1 MLWVNPTLIFYQKTL
16 IICTATR
23 VYITETKSI
32 RLSDDNQYWWSKTE
46 QELTWKA
53 KNPNPPHHKKMQ
65 YTLFFCTQCRM
76 TAVIWY
82 LSYQRRR
89 EVRFMS
95 VCVYMHVHVCVYL
108 CIKDALLIKLMDSL
122 QSPVSSPPL
131 SPLSPC
137 SQLPTIKPINTL
149 QQQILLSNVTRK
161 IHYGAERGETAEG
174 CRGGRGTG
182 RNKGSRISGENERG
196 LCFAPWDITRG
207 RSSGLL

>member
-1 MLWVNPTLIFYQKTL
+1 
-16 IICTATR
+16 
-23 VYITETKSI
+23 
-32 RLSDDNQYWWSKTE
+32 
-46 QELTWKA
+46 
-53 KNPNPPHHKKMQ
+53 
-65 YTLFFCTQCRM
+65 
-76 TAVIWY
+76 
-82 LSYQRRR
+82 
-89 EVRFMS
+89 MS

-174 CRGGRGTG
+174 CRGG
-182 RNKGSRISGENERG
+182 KGDREK
-196 LCFAPWDITRG
+196 
-207 RSSGLL
+207 

>member
-53 KNPNPPHHKKMQ
+53 KNPKPPPTTKKCSTHFFL
-65 YTLFFCTQCRM
+65 YTVQDDSCYLIP
-76 TAVIWY
+76 VISKEKGSQIY
-82 LSYQRRR
+82 
-89 EVRFMS
+89 EC

-174 CRGGRGTG
+174 CRGG
-182 RNKGSRISGENERG
+182 KGDREK
-196 LCFAPWDITRG
+196 
-207 RSSGLL
+207 

>member
-1 MLWVNPTLIFYQKTL
+1 MLWVNSTLIFYQKTL

-53 KNPNPPHHKKMQ
+53 KNPNHKKMQ

-174 CRGGRGTG
+174 CRGG
-182 RNKGSRISGENERG
+182 KGDREK
-196 LCFAPWDITRG
+196 
-207 RSSGLL
+207 